1 MKNNLSGLCLRLAD
15 GERIAP
21 VAVFHH
27 ITPLERR
34 NALRA
39 MEWEKGGTHMTILR
53 WLEGLRTPWL
63 DSLMSAVTELGDETV
78 FMVAGLV
85 ILWCVNKRWGF
96 RFLLTGLTGSVV
108 NQLLKAIF
116 LIPRPWVL
124 DPSFTIVE
132 SARAGATGYSFPSG
146 HTQNSVGTFGVFA
159 ATVKKR
165 WVRIVCVALM
175 ILVPFSRMYLGVHTP
190 ADVLTA
196 AAIALAL
203 VLLVRPVVYS
213 EKRWVFPAT
222 LGVMSLC
229 ALGFVL
235 YVELAAFPEDMA
247 PENLAEGVKN
257 AYSLLGA
264 LLGMIIAYLLD
275 EHKTHFPVK
284 AVWWAQ
290 LLKVALGLGLTM
302 AVRLVLKA
310 PLLALTGGHASA
322 HGIRYFIMV
331 LVAGALWPLTFRWF
345 ETLGRGKP

>member
-1 MKNNLSGLCLRLAD
+1 MKFLHL
-15 GERIAP
+15 
-21 VAVFHH
+21 
-27 ITPLERR
+27 
-34 NALRA
+34 
-39 MEWEKGGTHMTILR
+39 
-53 WLEGLRTPWL
+53 LEGIRCPVL
-63 DSLMSAVTELGDETV
+63 DLLMQGITELGSEV
-78 FMVAGLV
+78 FFLVAALV
-85 ILWCVNKRWGF
+85 LFWCLDKKKGYY
-96 RFLLTGLTGSVV
+96 LLTVGFFGTILS
-108 NQLLKAIF
+108 QFLK
-116 LIPRPWVL
+116 LCCRIPRPWVR
-124 DPSFTIVE
+124 DPSLTIVE

-159 ATVKKR
+159 ATAKKR

-235 YVELAAFPEDMA
+235 YVELAAFPEDMD

-345 ETLGRGKP
+345 ETLGREKP